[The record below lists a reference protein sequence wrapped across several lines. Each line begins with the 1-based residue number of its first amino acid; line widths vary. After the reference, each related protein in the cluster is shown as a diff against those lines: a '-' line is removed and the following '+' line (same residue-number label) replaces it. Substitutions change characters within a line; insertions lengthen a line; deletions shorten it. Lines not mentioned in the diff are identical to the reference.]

1 MKCQIKKAID
11 RNKTIMMQNK
21 ILIKLKI
28 RYLNGYKL
36 LKKLVMTEKYK
47 IQNNF
52 KVELFFI
59 N

>member
-47 IQNNF
+47 I
-52 KVELFFI
+52 
-59 N
+59 